1 MNDSAQPNPDTS
13 AAPEGAPAEDTLA
26 RLQVEIDQLREAAL
40 RAAAD
45 HQNQARRHQRD
56 LADLRKFAATGVIE
70 DLLPA
75 IDSLRLGLASSNG
88 QPGAAVAAGFAL
100 AIQQLTGALSSHG
113 LREIEALGKPF
124 DPAAHEALSQE
135 TSIDQP
141 EGTVTRVLRTGWL
154 LHDRLL
160 RPAGVVVST
169 GPAA

>member
-1 MNDSAQPNPDTS
+1 MSEPAPDESTPNPEAD
-13 AAPEGAPAEDTLA
+13 PAA
-26 RLQVEIDQLREAAL
+26 RLQALETELAQLRDAAL

-45 HQNQARRHQRD
+45 QQNQARRHQRD
-56 LADLRKFAATGVIE
+56 LADLRRFAAAGVIE

-75 IDSLRLGLASSNG
+75 IDSLRLGIATSDG

-100 AIQQLTGALSSHG
+100 AIQQLTGALATHG
-113 LREIEALGKPF
+113 LREVEALGKPF
-124 DPAAHEALSQE
+124 DPAVHEALSQE
-135 TSIDQP
+135 SSDVHP
-141 EGTVTRVLRTGWL
+141 EGAVTKVLRSGWH

>member
-1 MNDSAQPNPDTS
+1 M
-13 AAPEGAPAEDTLA
+13 PEPVPPEPGPAEPTPDA
-26 RLQVEIDQLREAAL
+26 RLQALEAELAQLRDAAL

-45 HQNQARRHQRD
+45 QQNQARRHQRD
-56 LADLRKFAATGVIE
+56 LADLRRFAAAGVIE

-75 IDSLRLGLASSNG
+75 IDSLRLGLSTSDG

-100 AIQQLTGALSSHG
+100 AIQQLTGALASHG
-113 LREIEALGKPF
+113 LREVEALGKPF
-124 DPAAHEALSQE
+124 DPAHHEALSQE
-135 TSIDQP
+135 PSAEHP
-141 EGTVTRVLRTGWL
+141 EGSVTKVLRTGWL

>member
-1 MNDSAQPNPDTS
+1 MTMSEPVP
-13 AAPEGAPAEDTLA
+13 PEPGPAEPTPDA
-26 RLQVEIDQLREAAL
+26 RLQALEAELAQLRDAAL

-56 LADLRKFAATGVIE
+56 LADLRRFAAAGVIE

-75 IDSLRLGLASSNG
+75 IDSLRLGLATSDG

-100 AIQQLTGALSSHG
+100 AIQQLTGALATHG
-113 LREIEALGKPF
+113 LREVEALGKPF
-124 DPAAHEALSQE
+124 DPAVHEALSQE
-135 TSIDQP
+135 PSAEHP
-141 EGTVTRVLRTGWL
+141 EGSVTKVLRTGWL

-169 GPAA
+169 GAAA

>member
-1 MNDSAQPNPDTS
+1 MTM
-13 AAPEGAPAEDTLA
+13 PEPVPPEPGPAEPTPDA
-26 RLQVEIDQLREAAL
+26 RLQALEAELAQLRDAAL

-45 HQNQARRHQRD
+45 QQNQARRHQRD
-56 LADLRKFAATGVIE
+56 LADLRRFAAAGVIE

-75 IDSLRLGLASSNG
+75 IDSLRLGLSTSDG

-100 AIQQLTGALSSHG
+100 AIQQLTGALASHG
-113 LREIEALGKPF
+113 LREVEALGKPF
-124 DPAAHEALSQE
+124 DPAHHEALSQE
-135 TSIDQP
+135 PSAEHP
-141 EGTVTRVLRTGWL
+141 EGSVTKVLRTGWL

>member
-1 MNDSAQPNPDTS
+1 MSEPAPSEPSPNPEAD
-13 AAPEGAPAEDTLA
+13 PAA
-26 RLQVEIDQLREAAL
+26 RLQALEAELAQLRDAAL

-56 LADLRKFAATGVIE
+56 LADLRRYASSAVIE

-75 IDSLRLGLASSNG
+75 IDSLRLGLATSEG

-100 AIQQLTGALSSHG
+100 AIQQLTGALASHG
-113 LREIEALGKPF
+113 LREVEALGKPF
-124 DPAAHEALSQE
+124 DPAVHEALSQE
-135 TSIDQP
+135 ASAEHP
-141 EGTVTRVLRTGWL
+141 EGNVTKVLRTGWL
-154 LHDRLL
+154 LQDRLL

>member
-1 MNDSAQPNPDTS
+1 MSDPVQPESAPPAPDP
-13 AAPEGAPAEDTLA
+13 AAERVAALEAELA
-26 RLQVEIDQLREAAL
+26 RLRESAL

-56 LADLRKFAATGVIE
+56 LADLRRFASAGVIE

-75 IDSLRLGLASSNG
+75 LDSLRLGLATSEG
-88 QPGAAVAAGFAL
+88 QPGAAVAAGFNL
-100 AIQQLTGALSSHG
+100 AIQQLVAALGAHG
-113 LREIEALGKPF
+113 LREVDALGKPF
-124 DPAAHEALSQE
+124 DPAVHEALSQE
-135 TSIDQP
+135 PSADRP
-141 EGTVTRVLRTGWL
+141 EGAVTKVLRTGWF

>member
-1 MNDSAQPNPDTS
+1 MTMSES
-13 AAPEGAPAEDTLA
+13 APAEPTPNPEADPAA
-26 RLQVEIDQLREAAL
+26 RLSALEAELAQLRDAAL

-45 HQNQARRHQRD
+45 QQNQARRHQRD
-56 LADLRKFAATGVIE
+56 LADLRRFAASGVIE

-75 IDSLRLGLASSNG
+75 IDSLRLGLATSDG

-100 AIQQLTGALSSHG
+100 AVQQLTGALAAHG
-113 LREIEALGKPF
+113 LREVEALGKPF
-124 DPAAHEALSQE
+124 DPAVHEALSQE
-135 TSIDQP
+135 ASAAHP
-141 EGTVTRVLRTGWL
+141 EGAVTRVLRTGWF

>member
-1 MNDSAQPNPDTS
+1 MSDPVPPEPGSAESTPD
-13 AAPEGAPAEDTLA
+13 A
-26 RLQVEIDQLREAAL
+26 RLQALEAELAQLRDAAL

-56 LADLRKFAATGVIE
+56 LAELRRFAASGVIE

-75 IDSLRLGLASSNG
+75 IDSLRLGLSTSDG

-100 AIQQLTGALSSHG
+100 AIQQLTGALASHG
-113 LREIEALGKPF
+113 LREVEALGKPF
-124 DPAAHEALSQE
+124 DPALHEALSQE
-135 TSIDQP
+135 PSAEHP
-141 EGTVTRVLRTGWL
+141 EGSVTKVLRTGWL
-154 LHDRLL
+154 LQDRLL

>member
-1 MNDSAQPNPDTS
+1 MSDPVPPETGSAEPS
-13 AAPEGAPAEDTLA
+13 PEA
-26 RLQVEIDQLREAAL
+26 RLQALEAELAQLRDAAL

-56 LADLRKFAATGVIE
+56 LADLRRFAAAGVIE

-75 IDSLRLGLASSNG
+75 IDSLRLGLATSDG
-88 QPGAAVAAGFAL
+88 QPGAAVAAGFSL
-100 AIQQLTGALSSHG
+100 AIQQLTGALASHG
-113 LREIEALGKPF
+113 LREVEALGKPF
-124 DPAAHEALSQE
+124 DPTLHEALSQE
-135 TSIDQP
+135 PAAGHP
-141 EGTVTRVLRTGWL
+141 EGTVTKVLRTGWL